1 LSADIRTVVVGGGIV
16 GLAVAEALV
25 SADGDVLL
33 VERHARLGQETTSR
47 NSEVVHAGLYD
58 PPGSLK
64 ARLCVEG
71 RHRLAD
77 FCRRSGVPIA
87 NLGKLVVACAP
98 AEIPALEALA
108 VRAAAN
114 GVDDARLIGAGAA
127 RDLEPAL
134 ACAAALLSPSTA
146 VVDGAALM
154 LALEA
159 RYLDRGGLVATGTN
173 VVAIERADRGFR
185 IVTVNGGCETA
196 VVCHRLVLS
205 GGLNASHLGALL
217 AAHLRTPVPVTHYAR
232 GHYFVLRGPR
242 PFSRL
247 VYPLPANGGLGIH
260 VTLSTSGETRF
271 GPDLEWSETPSLAFD
286 EQGGARRTAF
296 VASIRRYWPEVDE
309 HRLEP
314 GHVGVRPRLASRGA
328 GPSDFRIEGP
338 ATHGLA
344 GLVAL
349 YGIESPGL
357 TASLAIGSHVADLLA
372 RDAAA

>member
-1 LSADIRTVVVGGGIV
+1 MSADIRTVVVGGGII
-16 GLAVAEALV
+16 GLAVADAL
-25 SADGDVLL
+25 AATDADVLL

-58 PPGSLK
+58 PPDSFK
-64 ARLCVEG
+64 AKLCVEG
-71 RHRLAD
+71 RHRLAE
-77 FCRRSGVPIA
+77 FCREAGVPVA

-98 AEIPALEALA
+98 AEVAALEALA

-114 GVDDARLIGAGAA
+114 GVNDARLISAGEAKE
-127 RDLEPAL
+127 LEPAL

-146 VVDGAALM
+146 VVDSAALM

-173 VVAIERADRGFR
+173 VVAIERAGRGFR
-185 IVTVNGGCETA
+185 VVTVNGGCEA
-196 VVCHRLVLS
+196 AIDCHRLILS

-260 VTLSTSGETRF
+260 STLATSGETHF

-286 EQGGARRTAF
+286 EKCGARRAAF

-309 HRLEP
+309 ERLEP
-314 GHVGVRPRLASRGA
+314 GHVGVRPRLAARGA

-338 ATHGLA
+338 AAHGLA